1 MTTATVVGSGP
12 NGLSAAVTLAMS
24 GIEVTVLEMADAVG
38 GGTRTSELTL
48 PGVLHDDCS
57 AVHPIGA
64 ASPFFNSLDLERH
77 GLRWKYPEIDAVQ
90 PLDNGSAGVLHR
102 SISDTAAGLST
113 DGDAWRRFFEPLSD
127 RFDDLAADFFR
138 PMLHV
143 PKHPV
148 TLTRFGLNALAP
160 ATLTARRFHTQEARA
175 LFSGIAAHALYPL
188 TRPTT
193 SAVGVM
199 MIAAGH
205 KYGWPVAEGGSRAIS
220 DALVSV
226 LAEHG
231 GKVETG
237 VRVRHLTEIPP
248 SDIVMLDLSPTAV
261 ADIAGDALP
270 ARVARPYRRWR
281 YGPGA
286 FKLDLAVHEGI
297 PWTNHS
303 ARRAGTVHLGG
314 TLEEVAAAERA
325 VHRGDMPAR
334 PFVLVAQQYLAD
346 PTRSHDDIHPIW
358 TYAHVPNGYTGD
370 ASEAIIDQIERFA
383 PGVRDRIVGR
393 AVRSTTQMP
402 AYNPNYV
409 GGDIVTGSNDPGQ
422 VVLRP
427 RVSANPYWTGID
439 GVYICSAATPPG
451 GGVHGMGGYNAA
463 CAALESVTRTEA
475 NIGS

>member
-12 NGLSAAVTLAMS
+12 NGLAAAVTLAMS
-24 GIEVTVLEMADAVG
+24 GVEVTVLEMADKVG

-57 AVHPIGA
+57 AVHPMGA
-64 ASPFFNSLDLERH
+64 GSPFFASLDLEAH
-77 GLRWKYPEIDAVQ
+77 GLTWKYPEIDAVQ

-102 SISDTAAGLST
+102 SITDTAAGLGA
-113 DGDAWRRFFEPLSD
+113 DGDAWQRFFGPLAD
-127 RFDDLAADFFR
+127 RFDDLATDLFQ
-138 PMLHV
+138 PLLHM
-143 PKHPV
+143 PRHPI
-148 TLTRFGLNALAP
+148 TLTKFGLNALAP
-160 ATLTARRFHTQEARA
+160 ASLTARRFRTPEARA
-175 LFSGIAAHALYPL
+175 LFSGVAAHALYPL

-226 LAEHG
+226 LTEYG

-237 VRVRHLTEIPP
+237 IRVTRLQQIPP

-261 ADIAGDALP
+261 AEIAGDALP
-270 ARVARPYRRWR
+270 RRVARPYRRWR

-286 FKLDLAVHEGI
+286 FKLDLAVEDGI
-297 PWTNHS
+297 PWTNES

-314 TLEEVAAAERA
+314 TYEEVAATERD
-325 VHRGDMPAR
+325 VHRGIMPRR
-334 PFVLVAQQYLAD
+334 PFVLLGQQYLAD
-346 PTRSHDDIHPIW
+346 PTRSQGNIHPIW

-370 ASEAIIDQIERFA
+370 ASEVIIDQIERFA
-383 PGVRDRIVGR
+383 PGIRKRIVAR

-402 AYNPNYV
+402 TYNPNYV
-409 GGDIVTGSNDPGQ
+409 GGDIITGSNDPGQ
-422 VVLRP
+422 VALRP
-427 RVSANPYWTGID
+427 RVSINPYWTGID

-463 CAALESVTRTEA
+463 QAALRKVAGR
-475 NIGS
+475 

>member
-12 NGLSAAVTLAMS
+12 NGLAAAVTLAMS
-24 GIEVTVLEMADAVG
+24 GVEVTVLEMADKVG

-57 AVHPIGA
+57 AVHPMGA
-64 ASPFFNSLDLERH
+64 GSPFFASLDLEAH
-77 GLRWKYPEIDAVQ
+77 GLTWKYPEIDAVQ

-102 SISDTAAGLST
+102 SITDTAAGLGA
-113 DGDAWRRFFEPLSD
+113 DGDAWQRFFGPLSD
-127 RFDDLAADFFR
+127 RFDDLATDLFQ
-138 PMLHV
+138 PLLHM
-143 PKHPV
+143 PRHPIA
-148 TLTRFGLNALAP
+148 LTKFGLNALAP
-160 ATLTARRFHTQEARA
+160 ASLTARRFRTPEARA
-175 LFSGIAAHALYPL
+175 LFSGVAAHALYPL
-188 TRPTT
+188 PRPTT

-226 LAEHG
+226 LTEYG

-237 VRVRHLTEIPP
+237 IRVTRLQQIPP
-248 SDIVMLDLSPTAV
+248 SDIVMLDLSPTAI

-270 ARVARPYRRWR
+270 KRVARPYRRWR

-286 FKLDLAVHEGI
+286 FKLDLAVEDGI
-297 PWTNHS
+297 PWTNES

-314 TLEEVAAAERA
+314 TYEEVAATERD
-325 VHRGDMPAR
+325 VHRGIMPRR
-334 PFVLVAQQYLAD
+334 PFVLLGQQYVAD
-346 PTRSHDDIHPIW
+346 PTRSQGNIHPIW

-370 ASEAIIDQIERFA
+370 ASEVIIDQIERFA
-383 PGVRDRIVGR
+383 PGIRKRIVAR

-402 AYNPNYV
+402 TYNPNYV

-422 VVLRP
+422 VALRP
-427 RVSANPYWTGID
+427 RVSINPYWTGID
-439 GVYICSAATPPG
+439 RVYICSAATPPG
-451 GGVHGMGGYNAA
+451 GGVHGMGGFNAA
-463 CAALESVTRTEA
+463 QAALRKVAGR
-475 NIGS
+475 

>member
-12 NGLSAAVTLAMS
+12 NGLAAAVTLAKA
-24 GIEVTVLEMADAVG
+24 GVEVTVLEMADTVG

-57 AVHPIGA
+57 AVHPVGA
-64 ASPFFNSLDLERH
+64 ASPFFNSLDLQPH
-77 GLRWKYPEIDAVQ
+77 GLTWKYPEIDAVQ
-90 PLDNGSAGVLHR
+90 PLDNGSAGVLFR
-102 SISDTAAGLST
+102 SITETAAGLGV
-113 DGDAWRRFFEPLSD
+113 DGAAWQRFFGPLSD
-127 RFDDLAADFFR
+127 RFDDLTTDFFR
-138 PMLHV
+138 PLLHV
-143 PKHPV
+143 PRHPI
-148 TLTRFGLNALAP
+148 TLTKFGLNALAP
-160 ATLTARRFHTQEARA
+160 ATLTARRFRTPEARA
-175 LFSGIAAHALYPL
+175 LFSGVAAHALYPL

-220 DALVSV
+220 DALVSI
-226 LAEHG
+226 LTEHG

-237 VRVRHLTEIPP
+237 VRVTRLQQIPT

-270 ARVARPYRRWR
+270 RRVVRPYRRWR

-286 FKLDLAVHEGI
+286 FKLDLAVEDGI
-297 PWTNHS
+297 PWTNDS

-314 TLEEVAAAERA
+314 TFEEVAAAERD
-325 VHRGDMPAR
+325 VHRGVMPR
-334 PFVLVAQQYLAD
+334 KPFVLLGQQYLAD
-346 PTRSHDDIHPIW
+346 PTRSQGNIHPIW

-383 PGVRDRIVGR
+383 PGVRKCIVAR

-402 AYNPNYV
+402 KYNPNYV

-422 VVLRP
+422 VALRP
-427 RVSANPYWTGID
+427 RVSVNPYWTGID

-463 CAALESVTRTEA
+463 QVALRRLA
-475 NIGS
+475 K

>member
-12 NGLSAAVTLAMS
+12 NGLAAAVTLAMA
-24 GIEVTVLEMADAVG
+24 GVDVTVLEMADKVG

-57 AVHPIGA
+57 AVHPVGA
-64 ASPFFNSLDLERH
+64 ASPFFNSLDLEAH
-77 GLRWKYPEIDAVQ
+77 GLTWKHPEIGAVQ
-90 PLDNGSAGVLHR
+90 PLDNGRAGVIHR
-102 SISDTAAGLST
+102 SVADTAAGLGV
-113 DGDAWRRFFEPLSD
+113 DGAAWQRFFGPWAD
-127 RFDDLAADFFR
+127 RFDDLTTDFFR
-138 PMLHV
+138 PLLHV
-143 PKHPV
+143 PRHPI
-148 TLTRFGLNALAP
+148 TLTKFGLNALAP
-160 ATLTARRFHTQEARA
+160 ASLTARRFTTPEARA
-175 LFSGIAAHALYPL
+175 AFAGVAAHALYPL

-220 DALVSV
+220 DALVSI
-226 LAEHG
+226 LTEHG
-231 GKVETG
+231 GKVELG
-237 VRVRHLTEIPP
+237 VRVTRLQQIPQ

-270 ARVARPYRRWR
+270 KRVARPYRRWR

-286 FKLDLAVHEGI
+286 FKLDLAVQDGI
-297 PWTNHS
+297 PWTNES

-314 TLEEVAAAERA
+314 TFEEVAAAERD
-325 VHRGDMPAR
+325 VHRGVMPRR
-334 PFVLVAQQYLAD
+334 PFILLGQQYLAD
-346 PTRSHDDIHPIW
+346 PSRSQGNIHPIW

-370 ASEAIIDQIERFA
+370 ASETIIDQIERFA
-383 PGVRDRIVGR
+383 PGVRKRIVGR

-402 AYNPNYV
+402 VYNPNYV

-422 VVLRP
+422 VALRP
-427 RVSANPYWTGID
+427 RISVNPYWTGID

-463 CAALESVTRTEA
+463 RVALRRLA
-475 NIGS
+475 R

>member
-12 NGLSAAVTLAMS
+12 NGLAAAVTLAMA
-24 GIEVTVLEMADAVG
+24 GVDVTVLEMADKVG

-57 AVHPIGA
+57 AVHPVGA
-64 ASPFFNSLDLERH
+64 ASPFFNSLNLEAH
-77 GLRWKYPEIDAVQ
+77 GLTWKHPEIGAVQ
-90 PLDNGSAGVLHR
+90 PLDNGRAGVIHR
-102 SISDTAAGLST
+102 SVADTAAGLGV
-113 DGDAWRRFFEPLSD
+113 DGAAWQRFFGPLAD
-127 RFDDLAADFFR
+127 RFDDLTTDFFR
-138 PMLHV
+138 PLLHV
-143 PKHPV
+143 PRHPI
-148 TLTRFGLNALAP
+148 TLTKFGLNALAP
-160 ATLTARRFHTQEARA
+160 ASLTARRFQTPEARA
-175 LFSGIAAHALYPL
+175 AFSGVAAHALYPL

-226 LAEHG
+226 LTEHG

-237 VRVRHLTEIPP
+237 IRVTRLQQIPP

-261 ADIAGDALP
+261 AEIAGDALP

-286 FKLDLAVHEGI
+286 FKLDLAVEDGI
-297 PWTNHS
+297 PWTNES

-314 TLEEVAAAERA
+314 TFEEVAAAERD
-325 VHRGDMPAR
+325 VHRGVMPRR
-334 PFVLVAQQYLAD
+334 PFILLGQQYLAD
-346 PTRSHDDIHPIW
+346 PTRSHGNVHPIW

-383 PGVRDRIVGR
+383 PGVRKRIVAR
-393 AVRSTTQMP
+393 AVRSTTQLP
-402 AYNPNYV
+402 TYNPNYV
-409 GGDIVTGSNDPGQ
+409 GGDIITGSNDPGQ
-422 VVLRP
+422 VALRP
-427 RVSANPYWTGID
+427 RISINPYWTGIE
-439 GVYICSAATPPG
+439 GIYICSAATPPG

-463 CAALESVTRTEA
+463 QVALRRL
-475 NIGS
+475 GSR

>member
-12 NGLSAAVTLAMS
+12 NGLAAAVTLAMS
-24 GIEVTVLEMADAVG
+24 GVEVTVLEMADKVG

-57 AVHPIGA
+57 AVHPMGA
-64 ASPFFNSLDLERH
+64 GSPFFASLDLEAH
-77 GLRWKYPEIDAVQ
+77 GLTWKYPEIDAVQ

-102 SISDTAAGLST
+102 SITDTAAGLGA
-113 DGDAWRRFFEPLSD
+113 DGDAWQRFFGPLSD
-127 RFDDLAADFFR
+127 RFDDLATDLFQ
-138 PMLHV
+138 PLLHM
-143 PKHPV
+143 PRHPIA
-148 TLTRFGLNALAP
+148 LTKFGLNALAP
-160 ATLTARRFHTQEARA
+160 ASLTARRFRTPEARA
-175 LFSGIAAHALYPL
+175 LFSGVAAHALYPL

-226 LAEHG
+226 LTEYG

-237 VRVRHLTEIPP
+237 IRVTRLQQIPP
-248 SDIVMLDLSPTAV
+248 SDIVMLDLSPTAI

-270 ARVARPYRRWR
+270 KRVARPYRRWR

-286 FKLDLAVHEGI
+286 FKLDLAVEDGI
-297 PWTNHS
+297 PWTNES

-314 TLEEVAAAERA
+314 TYEEVAATERD
-325 VHRGDMPAR
+325 VHRGIMPRR
-334 PFVLVAQQYLAD
+334 PFVLLGQQYVAD
-346 PTRSHDDIHPIW
+346 PTRSQGNIHPIW

-370 ASEAIIDQIERFA
+370 ASEVIIDQIERFA
-383 PGVRDRIVGR
+383 PGIRKRIVAR

-402 AYNPNYV
+402 TYNPNYV

-422 VVLRP
+422 VALRP
-427 RVSANPYWTGID
+427 RVSINPYWTGID
-439 GVYICSAATPPG
+439 RVYICSAATPPG
-451 GGVHGMGGYNAA
+451 GGVHGMGGFNAA
-463 CAALESVTRTEA
+463 QAALRKVAGR
-475 NIGS
+475 

>member
-12 NGLSAAVTLAMS
+12 NGLAAAVTLARA
-24 GIEVTVLEMADAVG
+24 GVEVTVLEMADKVG

-48 PGVLHDDCS
+48 PGVVHDDCS
-57 AVHPIGA
+57 AVHPVGA
-64 ASPFFNSLDLERH
+64 GSPFFATLDLEAH
-77 GLRWKYPEIDAVQ
+77 GLTWKHPEIAAVQ
-90 PLDNGSAGVLHR
+90 VLDDGRAGVIHR
-102 SISDTAAGLST
+102 SITDTAAGLGV
-113 DGDAWRRFFEPLSD
+113 DGDAWQRFFGPLSE
-127 RFDDLAADFFR
+127 RFDDLTTDFFR
-138 PMLHV
+138 PLLHV
-143 PKHPV
+143 PRHPI
-148 TLTRFGLNALAP
+148 TLTKFGLNALAP
-160 ATLTARRFHTQEARA
+160 ASLTARRFKTTEARA
-175 LFSGIAAHALYPL
+175 AFSGVAAHALYPL

-226 LAEHG
+226 LTEHG

-237 VRVRHLTEIPP
+237 VRVTRLQQIPT

-270 ARVARPYRRWR
+270 KRVARPYRRWR

-286 FKLDLAVHEGI
+286 FKLDLAVQDGI
-297 PWTNHS
+297 PWTNDS
-303 ARRAGTVHLGG
+303 ARRSGTVHLGG
-314 TLEEVAAAERA
+314 TFEEVAAAERDI
-325 VHRGDMPAR
+325 HRGVMPR
-334 PFVLVAQQYLAD
+334 KPFVLLGQQYLAD
-346 PTRSHDDIHPIW
+346 PTRSQGNIHPIW

-370 ASEAIIDQIERFA
+370 ASEVIIDQIERFA
-383 PGVRDRIVGR
+383 PGVRKRIVAR

-402 AYNPNYV
+402 TYNPNYV
-409 GGDIVTGSNDPGQ
+409 GGDIMTGSNDPGQ
-422 VVLRP
+422 VALRP
-427 RVSANPYWTGID
+427 RISANPYWTGID

-463 CAALESVTRTEA
+463 RVALGRL
-475 NIGS
+475 GKR

>member
-1 MTTATVVGSGP
+1 VTTATVVGSGP
-12 NGLSAAVTLAMS
+12 NGLAAAVTLAMA
-24 GIEVTVLEMADAVG
+24 GVEVTVLEMADKVG

-57 AVHPIGA
+57 AVHPVGA
-64 ASPFFNSLDLERH
+64 ASPFFASLDLEAH
-77 GLRWKYPEIDAVQ
+77 GLTWKYPEIDAVQ

-102 SISDTAAGLST
+102 SIPDTAAGLGA
-113 DGDAWRRFFEPLSD
+113 DGDAWQRFFGPLSD
-127 RFDDLAADFFR
+127 RFDDLATDLFQ
-138 PMLHV
+138 PLLHM
-143 PKHPV
+143 PRHPI
-148 TLTRFGLNALAP
+148 TLTKFGLNALAP
-160 ATLTARRFHTQEARA
+160 ASLTARRFRTPEARA
-175 LFSGIAAHALYPL
+175 LFSGVAAHALYPL

-220 DALVSV
+220 DALASV
-226 LAEHG
+226 LTEHG

-237 VRVRHLTEIPP
+237 IRVTRLQQIPP
-248 SDIVMLDLSPTAV
+248 SDIVMLDLSPTAIV
-261 ADIAGDALP
+261 EIAGDALP
-270 ARVARPYRRWR
+270 RRVARPYRRWR

-286 FKLDLAVHEGI
+286 FKLDLAVEDGI
-297 PWTNHS
+297 PWTNES

-314 TLEEVAAAERA
+314 TFEKVAATERD
-325 VHRGDMPAR
+325 VHRGIMPR
-334 PFVLVAQQYLAD
+334 KPFVLLGQQYLAD
-346 PTRSHDDIHPIW
+346 PTRSQGNIHPIW

-370 ASEAIIDQIERFA
+370 ASEVIIDQIERFA
-383 PGVRDRIVGR
+383 PGIRKRIVAR

-402 AYNPNYV
+402 TYNPNYV

-422 VVLRP
+422 VALRP
-427 RVSANPYWTGID
+427 RVSINPYWTGID

-463 CAALESVTRTEA
+463 QAALRKVAGR
-475 NIGS
+475 

>member
-12 NGLSAAVTLAMS
+12 NGLAAAVTLAMS
-24 GIEVTVLEMADAVG
+24 GVEVTVLEMADKVG

-57 AVHPIGA
+57 AVHPMGA
-64 ASPFFNSLDLERH
+64 GSPFFASLDLEAH
-77 GLRWKYPEIDAVQ
+77 GLTWKYPEIDAVQ

-102 SISDTAAGLST
+102 SITDTAAGLGA
-113 DGDAWRRFFEPLSD
+113 DGDAWQRFFGPLSD
-127 RFDDLAADFFR
+127 RFDDLATDLFQ
-138 PMLHV
+138 PLLHM
-143 PKHPV
+143 PRHPIA
-148 TLTRFGLNALAP
+148 LTKFGLNALAP
-160 ATLTARRFHTQEARA
+160 ASLTARRFRTPEARA
-175 LFSGIAAHALYPL
+175 LFSGVAAHALYPL

-226 LAEHG
+226 LTEYG

-237 VRVRHLTEIPP
+237 IRVTRLQQIPP
-248 SDIVMLDLSPTAV
+248 SDIVMLDLSPTAI

-270 ARVARPYRRWR
+270 KRVARPYRRWR

-286 FKLDLAVHEGI
+286 FKLDLAVEDGI
-297 PWTNHS
+297 PWTNES

-314 TLEEVAAAERA
+314 TYEEVAATERD
-325 VHRGDMPAR
+325 VHRGIMPRR
-334 PFVLVAQQYLAD
+334 PFVLLGQQYVSD
-346 PTRSHDDIHPIW
+346 PTRSQGNIHPIW

-370 ASEAIIDQIERFA
+370 ASEVIIDQIERFA
-383 PGVRDRIVGR
+383 PGIRKRIVAR

-402 AYNPNYV
+402 TYNPNYV

-422 VVLRP
+422 VALRP
-427 RVSANPYWTGID
+427 RVSINPYWTGID
-439 GVYICSAATPPG
+439 RVYICSAATPPG
-451 GGVHGMGGYNAA
+451 GGVHGMGGFNAA
-463 CAALESVTRTEA
+463 QAALRKVAGR
-475 NIGS
+475 

>member
-1 MTTATVVGSGP
+1 
-12 NGLSAAVTLAMS
+12 VTLAMS
-24 GIEVTVLEMADAVG
+24 GVEVTVLEMADKVG

-57 AVHPIGA
+57 AVHPMGA
-64 ASPFFNSLDLERH
+64 GSPFFASLDLEAH
-77 GLRWKYPEIDAVQ
+77 GLTWKYPEIDAVQ

-102 SISDTAAGLST
+102 SITDTAAGLGA
-113 DGDAWRRFFEPLSD
+113 DGDAWQRFFGPLAD
-127 RFDDLAADFFR
+127 RFDDLATDLFQ
-138 PMLHV
+138 PLLHM
-143 PKHPV
+143 PRHPI
-148 TLTRFGLNALAP
+148 TLTKFGLNALAP
-160 ATLTARRFHTQEARA
+160 ASLTARRFRTPEARA
-175 LFSGIAAHALYPL
+175 LFSGVAAHALYPL

-226 LAEHG
+226 LTEYG

-237 VRVRHLTEIPP
+237 IRVTRLQQIPP

-261 ADIAGDALP
+261 AEIAGDALP
-270 ARVARPYRRWR
+270 RRVARPYRRWR

-286 FKLDLAVHEGI
+286 FKLDLAVEDGI
-297 PWTNHS
+297 PWTNES

-314 TLEEVAAAERA
+314 TYEEVAATERD
-325 VHRGDMPAR
+325 VHRGIMPRR
-334 PFVLVAQQYLAD
+334 PFVLLGQQYLAD
-346 PTRSHDDIHPIW
+346 PTRSQGNIHPIW

-370 ASEAIIDQIERFA
+370 ASEVIIDQIERFA
-383 PGVRDRIVGR
+383 PGIRKRIVAR

-402 AYNPNYV
+402 TYNPNYV
-409 GGDIVTGSNDPGQ
+409 GGDIITGSNDPGQ
-422 VVLRP
+422 VALRP
-427 RVSANPYWTGID
+427 RVSINPYWTGID

-463 CAALESVTRTEA
+463 QAALRKVAGR
-475 NIGS
+475 

>member
-12 NGLSAAVTLAMS
+12 NGLAAAVTLAMA
-24 GIEVTVLEMADAVG
+24 GVDVTVLEMADKVG

-57 AVHPIGA
+57 AVHPVGA
-64 ASPFFNSLDLERH
+64 ASPFFNSLDLEAH
-77 GLRWKYPEIDAVQ
+77 GLTWKHPEIGAVQ
-90 PLDNGSAGVLHR
+90 PLDNGRAGVIHR
-102 SISDTAAGLST
+102 SVADTAAGLGV
-113 DGDAWRRFFEPLSD
+113 DGAAWQRFFGPLAD
-127 RFDDLAADFFR
+127 RFDDLTTDFFR
-138 PMLHV
+138 PLLHV
-143 PKHPV
+143 PRHPI
-148 TLTRFGLNALAP
+148 TLTKFGLNALAP
-160 ATLTARRFHTQEARA
+160 ASLTARRFQTPEARA
-175 LFSGIAAHALYPL
+175 AFSGVAAHALYPL

-226 LAEHG
+226 LTEHG

-237 VRVRHLTEIPP
+237 IRVTRLQQIPP

-261 ADIAGDALP
+261 AEIAGDALP

-286 FKLDLAVHEGI
+286 FKLDLAVEDGI
-297 PWTNHS
+297 PWTNES

-314 TLEEVAAAERA
+314 TFEEVAAAERD
-325 VHRGDMPAR
+325 VHRGVMPRR
-334 PFVLVAQQYLAD
+334 PFILLGQQYLAD
-346 PTRSHDDIHPIW
+346 PTRSHGNVHPIW

-383 PGVRDRIVGR
+383 PGVRKRIVAR
-393 AVRSTTQMP
+393 AVRSTTQLP
-402 AYNPNYV
+402 TYNPNYV
-409 GGDIVTGSNDPGQ
+409 GGDIITGSNDPGQ
-422 VVLRP
+422 VALRP
-427 RVSANPYWTGID
+427 RISINPYWTGIE
-439 GVYICSAATPPG
+439 GIYICSAATPPG

-463 CAALESVTRTEA
+463 QVALRRL
-475 NIGS
+475 GSR

>member
-12 NGLSAAVTLAMS
+12 NGLAAAVTLAMA
-24 GIEVTVLEMADAVG
+24 GVEVTVLEMADKVG

-57 AVHPIGA
+57 AVHPMGA
-64 ASPFFNSLDLERH
+64 GSPFFASLDLEAH
-77 GLRWKYPEIDAVQ
+77 GLTWKYPEIDAVQ

-102 SISDTAAGLST
+102 STTDTAAGLGA
-113 DGDAWRRFFEPLSD
+113 DGDAWQRFFGPLSD
-127 RFDDLAADFFR
+127 RFDDLATDLFQ
-138 PMLHV
+138 PLLHM
-143 PKHPV
+143 PRHPI
-148 TLTRFGLNALAP
+148 TLTKFGLNALAP
-160 ATLTARRFHTQEARA
+160 ASLTARRFRTPEARA
-175 LFSGIAAHALYPL
+175 LFSGVAAHALYPL

-226 LAEHG
+226 LTEYG

-237 VRVRHLTEIPP
+237 IRVTRLQQIPP

-261 ADIAGDALP
+261 AEIAGDALP
-270 ARVARPYRRWR
+270 RRVARPYRRWR

-286 FKLDLAVHEGI
+286 FKLDLAVEDGI
-297 PWTNHS
+297 PWTNES

-314 TLEEVAAAERA
+314 TYEEVAATERD
-325 VHRGDMPAR
+325 VHRGIMPRR
-334 PFVLVAQQYLAD
+334 PFVLLGQQYLAD
-346 PTRSHDDIHPIW
+346 PTRSQGNIHPIW

-370 ASEAIIDQIERFA
+370 ASEVIIDQIERFA
-383 PGVRDRIVGR
+383 PGIRKRIVAR

-402 AYNPNYV
+402 TYNPNYV

-422 VVLRP
+422 VALRP
-427 RVSANPYWTGID
+427 RVSINPYWTGID

-463 CAALESVTRTEA
+463 QAALRKVAGR
-475 NIGS
+475 